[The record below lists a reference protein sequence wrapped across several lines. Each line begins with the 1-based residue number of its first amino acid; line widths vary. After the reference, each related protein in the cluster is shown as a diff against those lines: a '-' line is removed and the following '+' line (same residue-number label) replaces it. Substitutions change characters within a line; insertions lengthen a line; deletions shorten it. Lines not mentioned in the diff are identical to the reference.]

1 MEFKILQ
8 TTKSNIYSEIKSK
21 RIIEA
26 KYSKILNNLLSINSR
41 SDYAIFA
48 KINLLNKDLNKI
60 LKEEDILKI
69 FNNCDFK
76 IKLKKIITPK
86 IKNDISEAI
95 DYLELIEILDKIDF
109 NLNATLKKQLSTSF
123 ENAKNI
129 ILERIEK
136 ENNIFLTK
144 WKKYYKGVRDA
155 FSQTNIW
162 PLFIGSYFIKG
173 VLNDKAIYAP
183 LILKEVDLEIIDNE
197 VYLIARSK
205 NVFLNDKLTFFL
217 NNSLKIETPF
227 IDQNIDKIS
236 FSEIF
241 PELDFYF
248 KNIIDIQFLDITNKF
263 QELTVQQVN
272 NTVLEKTNGIL
283 LTQCQPSGSSLRKA
297 TLDIIESG
305 KINELLYIENNLV
318 DFNKRSIDNII
329 NENKGIV
336 RICKTD
342 ASQEKAILSS
352 LNEHA
357 IIIGPPGTGKSQ
369 TIANLLTNILYEN
382 KRALFISQKRV
393 ALEVVIERMNELQYF
408 MLQLVEKQSKTDK
421 NEKAAFYHRLNK
433 FISYTKYDEIPYEDI
448 NLTPFI
454 DKKLKKY
461 WQIKKRNANVSDDEI
476 NLICKIKNKIKK
488 NHYLNEEVL
497 KNVKNHILNIKK
509 FNTFGSLETILKCDE
524 IDKKILA
531 KKINYKPKNILGF
544 KIYSEE
550 FKMLF
555 ESNLFILNFLKENNQ
570 DLDFI
575 SLLDQITN
583 IERLIDILKSFH
595 LLENKISSSVSFSS
609 DERFV
614 LNYLI
619 SNAKTTMQN
628 IQRIKK
634 IEDKTWMQ
642 KFLGRI
648 EREFTQPQNFI
659 FLFKKELKKMFNVIV
674 STPESLAG
682 FIDFKKD
689 KFDYIIFDE
698 ASQIFIEKAI
708 PFISIGTKIIIA
720 GDDQQMQP
728 SNWFTSRVSDEQEED
743 EAENVD
749 SLLTYAIAN
758 SLPKYNLELNYRSSS
773 AALTT
778 FSSKQFYNCDL
789 KTLDKNGV
797 NNTPIEVINV
807 NGEWINN
814 CNIQEARFMINEL
827 KNNIDYYEKIILL
840 TFNKNQSELVEDILI
855 NQEPGLYEKII
866 EGNIILKNIENIQ
879 GDEADLVIA
888 SVGYTKDAKLSAT
901 YVGRSGGKNALNV
914 AITRAKKKMIIL
926 KSISSNE
933 ISISNNNNLDLLI
946 FKNWIE
952 FLELSESKQKEYS
965 ISEYENN
972 HSVESGFENDV
983 YKWLLKQSFNEEIE
997 LITQYPIGSY
1007 KIDLALINKIN
1018 GKFILGIEVDGFRY
1032 HSSANQKYNDIV
1044 RQDFIEAKGYKLIRI
1059 SELLW
1064 KGGKE
1069 KVLQMIKNNF

>member
-8 TTKSNIYSEIKSK
+8 TAKSNIYSEIKSK

-41 SDYAIFA
+41 SDYALFV

-86 IKNDISEAI
+86 IKNDVSSAN
-95 DYLELIEILDKIDF
+95 DYLELIEVLDKIDF
-109 NLNATLKKQLSTSF
+109 NLTAVLKKQLSTSF
-123 ENAKNI
+123 ENTKNI

-183 LILKEVDLEIIDNE
+183 LVLKEVDLEIVDNE

-227 IDQNIDKIS
+227 IDQNLDKIS
-236 FSEIF
+236 FTEIF
-241 PELDFYF
+241 PELDYYF
-248 KNIIDIQFLDITNKF
+248 KNIVDIKFLDITNKF
-263 QELTVQQVN
+263 EELTVQQVN
-272 NTVLEKTNGIL
+272 NVTLEKTNGIIL
-283 LTQCQPSGSSLRKA
+283 LQCQPSGSSLRRA

-329 NENKGIV
+329 NENEGIV
-336 RICKTD
+336 RVCKTD

-352 LNEHA
+352 LNEHS

-369 TIANLLTNILYEN
+369 TISNLLANILYEN

-421 NEKAAFYHRLNK
+421 DEKAAFYHRLNK
-433 FISYTKYDEIPYEDI
+433 FIKYTKFDEIPLKDI

-454 DKKLKKY
+454 DENLRNY
-461 WQIKKRNANVSDDEI
+461 WQIKKRNIDITANELD
-476 NLICKIKNKIKK
+476 LICKIKNKIQKAK
-488 NHYLNEEVL
+488 PLTEGKI
-497 KNVKNHILNIKK
+497 KNVKEHILNIKNLK
-509 FNTFGSLETILKCDE
+509 DFGSLEDILKCNE
-524 IDKKILA
+524 INKKNLA
-531 KKINYKPKNILGF
+531 KKLNYNPKNILGF
-544 KIYSEE
+544 KIYSND
-550 FKMLF
+550 FK
-555 ESNLFILNFLKENNQ
+555 SLFISNIFLINFLTENNQ

-575 SLLDQITN
+575 LLIDQISN
-583 IERLIDILKSFH
+583 IEKLIDILKSFH
-595 LLENKISSSVSFSS
+595 LLEKEISSSVNFSS
-609 DERFV
+609 DERAI
-614 LNYLI
+614 LDHLI
-619 SNAKTTMQN
+619 FNAKNTMEK
-628 IQRIKK
+628 IQRRKK
-634 IEDKTWMQ
+634 VEDKTWMQ

-648 EREFTQPQNFI
+648 ERAFTQPQNFI
-659 FLFKKELKKMFNVIV
+659 FLFKKELKEMFNVIV

-708 PFISIGTKIIIA
+708 PFISVGTKIIIA

-728 SNWFTSRVSDEQEED
+728 SNWFTSRVNDDQEED
-743 EAENVD
+743 EVENVD

-758 SLPKYNLELNYRSSS
+758 SLPKYNLELNYRSAS

-797 NNTPIEVINV
+797 SEAPIQVINV

-814 CNIQEARFMINEL
+814 CNLQEAQFMISEL
-827 KNNIDYYEKIILL
+827 KNNIDYYKKIILL

-855 NQEPGLYEKII
+855 NTEPGLYEKII

-914 AITRAKKKMIIL
+914 AITRAKKKMIVL
-926 KSISSNE
+926 KSISSSE
-933 ISISNNNNLDLLI
+933 INISNSANLDLLI

-983 YKWLLKQSFNEEIE
+983 YKWLLQQSFNEEIE

-1018 GKFILGIEVDGFRY
+1018 GKFILGIEVDGFKY
-1032 HSSANQKYNDIV
+1032 HSSASQKYNDIV

-1064 KGGKE
+1064 KGNRE